1 MELDPNMYTTEDLAK
16 KTECVFE
23 TAREKDFVYSITKN
37 EHFDEIVTMIK
48 KNDTLLNS
56 SLVHKLNIMLKNVH
70 LIRKMEF
77 GAQLIITF
85 APILW
90 MGVALYMIIDPD
102 DVMDIIDKEGNPYE
116 IKFNTGAIIFANILQ
131 IFIWLVFTI
140 HGCLG
145 IYLLKIDPEIAV
157 KSLDYLI
164 ITNAVPVLIIFWVY
178 SLIRIT
184 VYTVGVED
192 WMKKMT
198 KIIDHKQT
206 FNVHMERNFDLS
218 PHMTLQEG
226 MLTL

>member
-131 IFIWLVFTI
+131 IFI
-140 HGCLG
+140 
-145 IYLLKIDPEIAV
+145 
-157 KSLDYLI
+157 
-164 ITNAVPVLIIFWVY
+164 
-178 SLIRIT
+178 
-184 VYTVGVED
+184 
-192 WMKKMT
+192 
-198 KIIDHKQT
+198 
-206 FNVHMERNFDLS
+206 
-218 PHMTLQEG
+218 
-226 MLTL
+226 